1 MYRVKKIH
9 DVIDD
14 IDVGNENIKINEE
27 SMSKEERDRVLE
39 LALNL
44 IKSKK

>member
-1 MYRVKKIH
+1 MKKIH